1 MERKEVQGTLTAD
14 QIKVSDE
21 LKVLFPNYLNS
32 LGLKTPDGKRLI
44 LDAQGEGSFKEY
56 VKSHVIASAQNVLNA
71 GTDLSAL
78 QWLTIKDGKVVDVN
92 FKQYIQSTLRMKTP
106 PAFDALD
113 LSSGENELFG
123 VAAVAAKHFTPYAL
137 NNSTAKGEMADAEL
151 IKMMNPMH
159 YLGMKNT
166 NHTQHWR
173 IRHGTIDRD
182 TSLAIPV
189 ILATK
194 LQQSGKQVDFALPWN
209 RPHSGDYDLDELFA
223 WVEKITR

>member
-1 MERKEVQGTLTAD
+1 MTAD

-32 LGLKTPDGKRLI
+32 LRLKTPDGKRLT

-56 VKSHVIASAQNVLNA
+56 VKSHVIASAQKALNA
-71 GTDLSAL
+71 GADLSTL
-78 QWLTIKDGKVVDVN
+78 QWLSTKDGKVTDLD
-92 FKQYIQSTLRMKTP
+92 FQQYVQSTLRMKTP

-123 VAAVAAKHFTPYAL
+123 TSTVAAKHFTPYAL
-137 NNSTAKGEMADAEL
+137 NNSTAKGNMADAHL
-151 IKMMNPMH
+151 IKMMNPMR
-159 YLGMKNT
+159 YIGTKNAS
-166 NHTQHWR
+166 NPQHWR

-194 LQQSGKQVDFALPWN
+194 LRQSGKQVDFALPWN

-223 WVEKITR
+223 WVEQVTR